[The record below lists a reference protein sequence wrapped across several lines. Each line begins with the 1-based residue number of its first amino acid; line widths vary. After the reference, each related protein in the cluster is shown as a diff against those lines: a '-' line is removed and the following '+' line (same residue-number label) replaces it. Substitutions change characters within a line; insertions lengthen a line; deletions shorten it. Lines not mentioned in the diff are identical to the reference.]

1 MLRWSRFILMFLF
14 IQHML
19 ITSSFASPEA
29 PQAVTVS
36 WQSTK
41 VSTTEGVSVWLAV
54 VVNGANPSDNV
65 DIDLRYN
72 TQGVTAYTGS
82 DYEGTMGNNFNI
94 SGQTRVRLIRIEI
107 YNNNYYENHETFLV
121 QLNSRTNGIDVVGE
135 VKAEVTISRS
145 RQFGGMVG
153 NLQSCLNSSGS
164 ANDLPA
170 TAGQI
175 NPNGGWCDNHFIN
188 APAQASDYYY
198 FIAPKNGRVDI
209 DLLNTTPDQHDYN
222 LYLYVHNGGN
232 EYTFMQQSTNSGQ
245 QPEGLSA
252 SVSAGARYLIRVYFV
267 SKTGSKDPYY
277 RLKAN
282 VP

>member
-1 MLRWSRFILMFLF
+1 MRWSRFILMFLF
-14 IQHML
+14 FQHML
-19 ITSSFASPEA
+19 ITSSFANPEA

-36 WQSTK
+36 WQTIKLSVTA
-41 VSTTEGVSVWLAV
+41 GDDVWLAV
-54 VVNGANPSDNV
+54 LVNGANPSDNV
-65 DIDLRYN
+65 NIDLTYN
-72 TQGVTAYTGS
+72 TQGVSAAAGW
-82 DYEGTMGNNFNI
+82 DYAGTMGNNFKI
-94 SGQTRVRLIRIEI
+94 SGSARVRLIKIET
-107 YNNNYYENHETFLV
+107 YDNDPNEPLETFLV
-121 QLNSRTNGIDVVGE
+121 QLTSRTNGIDVVGE
-135 VKAEVTISRS
+135 RKAEVMIAKS

-170 TAGQI
+170 TAGMI

-232 EYTFMQQSTNSGQ
+232 DYTFMQQSTNAGQ
-245 QPEGLSA
+245 QAEGLSA
-252 SVSAGARYLIRVYFV
+252 SISAGSRYLIRVYFV
-267 SKTGSKDPYY
+267 SKTGNKDPYY